1 MPKAHVRPS
10 WMCATLEEGDRSMS
24 GYGLFQTATLGL
36 QAQAHRL
43 NTIGYNIANVNT
55 GGFKRT
61 DTEFETLLSDTT
73 FQQSDLGGVK
83 PYARSTND
91 VQGLITPTQRPL
103 DLAITGDGFFAV
115 QPELSGTTEI
125 FFTRDGSFSVNTVDG
140 QTSSVT
146 SDDGA
151 TITVANGYLVDK
163 NGYFLLGS
171 AADANGAFSSSAAAP
186 MRVDQY
192 AFTDIGQPT
201 SAAAMEFNLPANNEF
216 GATADTFAL
225 RSYDSNSAE
234 RNISFDFSPTQTEN
248 QWRINV
254 RADNLASS
262 TLGPGT
268 TATTSTTNAGIVA
281 TDTQFVFD
289 TATNTVQL
297 SNTATGAAVNNAFS
311 SYISG
316 DQITFAGAANAGNNA
331 TFTIS
336 NVTNNGSTLVLNGP
350 LVGESTAAL
359 PVTGTSA
366 AALTNPLIFSSLGQL
381 TTPTSMD
388 FSATWSDGATSTFT
402 IDTSAMTQFNG
413 EFTIFRSSQ
422 DGLAQANITDVSFD
436 NNGQVLGTFSDGT
449 QRAIYK
455 VPLYD
460 FINPNGLE
468 SANGLVFKETADSGS
483 ATAFFGD
490 ESARA
495 SFISGAIEISN
506 VDIAAEFARMI
517 QTQAAYNM
525 SATSFKTIDEMTT
538 VARDL
543 KA

>member
-1 MPKAHVRPS
+1 MPKAHVRLS

-24 GYGLFQTATLGL
+24 GYGLFQAATLGMQS
-36 QAQAHRL
+36 QAQRL

-61 DTEFETLLSDTT
+61 DTEFETLLSDTA

-125 FFTRDGSFSVNTVDG
+125 FFTRDGSFNVNTVDG

-171 AADANGAFSSSAAAP
+171 AVNADGSFSSSAAAP

-192 AFTDIGQPT
+192 AFTDIGQAT
-201 SAAAMEFNLPANNEF
+201 TAAAFEFNLPANNEF

-248 QWRINV
+248 QWRINA
-254 RADNLASS
+254 RADNLTLSA
-262 TLGPGT
+262 LGPST

-336 NVTNNGSTLVLNGP
+336 NVTNNGSTLVLDGP

-460 FINPNGLE
+460 FVNPNGLE
-468 SANGLVFKETADSGS
+468 SANGMIFKETADSGS

>member
-1 MPKAHVRPS
+1 
-10 WMCATLEEGDRSMS
+10 MS
-24 GYGLFQTATLGL
+24 GYGLFQSATLGM
-36 QAQAHRL
+36 QSQAHRL

-61 DTEFETLLSDTT
+61 DTEFETLLSDTS

-91 VQGLITPTQRPL
+91 VQGLITPTQRSL

-125 FFTRDGSFSVNTVDG
+125 FFTRDGSFNVNTVDG

-151 TITVANGYLVDK
+151 TIDVANGYLVDK

-171 AADANGAFSSSAAAP
+171 PINADGSFSSSAAAP

-192 AFTDIGQPT
+192 AFTDIGQAT
-201 SAAAMEFNLPANNEF
+201 TAASLEFNLPANNEF
-216 GATADTFAL
+216 GTTANTYAL
-225 RSYDSNSAE
+225 RTYDSNSAE

-248 QWRINV
+248 QWRVNV
-254 RADNLASS
+254 RADNLTSS
-262 TLGPGT
+262 AVGPGT
-268 TATTSTTNAGIVA
+268 TATTSTTNAGVVA

-289 TATNTVQL
+289 AASKTVQL
-297 SNTATGAAVNNAFS
+297 SNTASGAAVNNAFS
-311 SYISG
+311 SYIAG
-316 DQITFAGAANAGNNA
+316 DQITFAGAANAGNNT

-336 NVTNNGSTLVLNGP
+336 NVTNNGSTLVLEEAV
-350 LVGESTAAL
+350 VGESTAAL
-359 PVTGTSA
+359 AVTGTSA
-366 AALTNPLIFSSLGQL
+366 TALTDPLVFTSLGQL
-381 TTPTSMD
+381 TTPSSMD
-388 FSATWSDGATSTFT
+388 FTATWSDGATSTFS
-402 IDTSAMTQFNG
+402 IDMSSMTQFNG
-413 EFTIFRSSQ
+413 DFTPFRSSQ

-436 NNGQVLGTFSDGT
+436 NDGQVLGTFSDGT

-460 FINPNGLE
+460 FINPNGLQ
-468 SANGLVFKETADSGS
+468 SSNGMVFKETADSGS

-490 ESARA
+490 ESGKA

>member
-1 MPKAHVRPS
+1 
-10 WMCATLEEGDRSMS
+10 MS
-24 GYGLFQTATLGL
+24 GYGLFQPATLGM
-36 QAQAHRL
+36 QSQAHRL
-43 NTIGYNIANVNT
+43 NTIGYNISNVNT

-83 PYARSTND
+83 PYARATND
-91 VQGLITPTQRPL
+91 IQGLITPTQRPL
-103 DLAITGDGFFAV
+103 DLAIVGDGFFAV

-125 FFTRDGSFSVNTVDG
+125 FFTRDGSFNVNTVDG

-146 SDDGA
+146 SDDGS

-163 NGYFLLGS
+163 NGYFVLGS

-201 SAAAMEFNLPANNEF
+201 SSAAMEFNLPANNEF
-216 GATADTFAL
+216 GSTAETFTL
-225 RSYDSNSAE
+225 RTYDSNSAE

-248 QWRINV
+248 QWRMNV
-254 RADNLASS
+254 RADNLTTS

-268 TATTSTTNAGIVA
+268 TSTTSTTNAGLA
-281 TDTQFVFD
+281 TDTQFVFNA
-289 TATNTVQL
+289 ATNTVQL

-311 SYISG
+311 SYIAG

-366 AALTNPLIFSSLGQL
+366 AALTNPLTFTSLGQL

-402 IDTSAMTQFNG
+402 IDMSAMTQFNG
-413 EFTIFRSSQ
+413 DFTIFRSAQ
-422 DGLAQANITDVSFD
+422 DGLPQANITDISFD
-436 NNGQVLGTFSDGT
+436 SNGQVLGTFSDGT

-455 VPLYD
+455 IPLYD
-460 FINPNGLE
+460 FVNPNGLE
-468 SANGLVFKETADSGS
+468 TANGMIFKETEESGS

-490 ESARA
+490 EAARA
-495 SFISGAIEISN
+495 SFVSGAIEISN

-517 QTQAAYNM
+517 QTQNAYNM